1 MFFAVGIQDSSYMK
15 SVYDTLV
22 NSIKGDTRFKP
33 VKGIKNGIYLPVKE
47 LTTITITSKDE
58 SERDFVL
65 YLTKVEYTY
74 EGSRIFLNRGTLAKI
89 QCELIN
95 FKGDGSERLF
105 ERLFELYIP
114 TPTKNSSLRDLLA
127 PNLQV
132 VFSKYSDDYTRLYE
146 LYKHPFDLRKI
157 GLNVDEKFAIIVS
170 NRPRIM

>member
-65 YLTKVEYTY
+65 YLTKVEY
-74 EGSRIFLNRGTLAKI
+74 S
-89 QCELIN
+89 
-95 FKGDGSERLF
+95 
-105 ERLFELYIP
+105 
-114 TPTKNSSLRDLLA
+114 
-127 PNLQV
+127 
-132 VFSKYSDDYTRLYE
+132 
-146 LYKHPFDLRKI
+146 
-157 GLNVDEKFAIIVS
+157 
-170 NRPRIM
+170 